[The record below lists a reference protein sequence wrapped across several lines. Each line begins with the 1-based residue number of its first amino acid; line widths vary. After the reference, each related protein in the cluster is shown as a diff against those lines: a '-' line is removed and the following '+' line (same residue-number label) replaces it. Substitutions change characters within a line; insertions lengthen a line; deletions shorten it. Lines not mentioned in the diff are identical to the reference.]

1 MYLFGEVLIINF
13 PFSDGM
19 RSKRRPVLVIK
30 DTGDNDILIAKITS
44 QLHKS
49 EFDIIINKGQLA
61 GLLSPSYVRVHKI
74 QTLQASLVFG
84 NIGRLTSDDL
94 KSVRRSL
101 GKLILDL

>member
-1 MYLFGEVLIINF
+1 
-13 PFSDGM
+13 
-19 RSKRRPVLVIK
+19 
-30 DTGDNDILIAKITS
+30 
-44 QLHKS
+44 
-49 EFDIIINKGQLA
+49 
-61 GLLSPSYVRVHKI
+61 VRVHKI